1 MSQMNLGIQMLTGY
15 QKEDTF
21 IASRKYMGGRPVF
34 HMDMSIAQLVVGIE
48 APPIAVAQD
57 DNRIVDENR
66 GKMFRDYV
74 NDTEEWASPSLLL
87 WCPRGIL
94 EFDPLPEINNV
105 VDEAVSVFGILRV
118 PRNARQSIR
127 ILDGQHRILGF
138 HMWIAKLNK
147 ELVDSKL
154 HLSEAQRAGN
164 SKVIE
169 KAKERVE
176 AAESNLERSNRESIG
191 IDILICESAREARQI
206 FADIA
211 NNAKGM
217 VKALSIGFDQSK
229 IVNRVTSTI
238 ALDNPHP
245 LLEDKVDFNKDRVAG
260 ASQFLIS
267 AKTLAD
273 SIRALSVGITGRVS
287 RAQELARQDGEF
299 ERRARNFFDAM
310 QSAFHSDFNLDP
322 KDLRQKS
329 LLGSGTILRVL
340 AAVWFELTSNVDSN
354 GKAIKPR
361 MSAEEALKFFKKL
374 APHMSIPIKEG
385 NGWLTTGV
393 FPSPSKGV
401 AVTAPG
407 SRNQELKALT
417 VEITNWAIDPKTWP
431 FE

>member
-1 MSQMNLGIQMLTGY
+1 
-15 QKEDTF
+15 
-21 IASRKYMGGRPVF
+21 
-34 HMDMSIAQLVVGIE
+34 
-48 APPIAVAQD
+48 
-57 DNRIVDENR
+57 
-66 GKMFRDYV
+66 
-74 NDTEEWASPSLLL
+74 
-87 WCPRGIL
+87 
-94 EFDPLPEINNV
+94 
-105 VDEAVSVFGILRV
+105 
-118 PRNARQSIR
+118 
-127 ILDGQHRILGF
+127 
-138 HMWIAKLNK
+138 MWIAKLNK

-154 HLSEAQRAGN
+154 HLSESQRAGN

-245 LLEDKVDFNKDRVAG
+245 LLQDKVDFNKDRVAG
-260 ASQFLIS
+260 ASPYLIS

-299 ERRARNFFDAM
+299 ERRARHFFDVM
-310 QSAFHSDFNLDP
+310 QHAFDADFNLDP

-340 AAVWFELTSNVDSN
+340 AAVWFELTSNIDSN
-354 GKAIKPR
+354 GKSIKPR
-361 MSAEEALKFFKKL
+361 MSAEDAAKFFKKL
-374 APHMSIPIKEG
+374 APHMSIPIANG

-417 VEITNWAIDPKTWP
+417 VEITNWAVDPKSWP
-431 FE
+431 FG

>member
-1 MSQMNLGIQMLTGY
+1 MAEKNLGTQLLTGY

-48 APPIAVAQD
+48 APPINVPQD

-66 GKMFRDYV
+66 GKLFRDYV

-87 WCPRGIL
+87 WCPRGVL
-94 EFDPLPEINNV
+94 NFDPLTEINNV
-105 VDEAVSVFGILRV
+105 VDEAVSVFGVLRV

-154 HLSEAQRAGN
+154 HLSESQRAGN

-176 AAESNLERSNRESIG
+176 AAESNLERSNRESVG

-238 ALDNPHP
+238 ALENPHP
-245 LLEDKVDFNKDRVAG
+245 LLVDKVDFNKDRVAG
-260 ASQFLIS
+260 ASQYLIS

-273 SIRALSVGITGRVS
+273 CIRALSVGITGRVS
-287 RAQELARQDGEF
+287 RAQEIARQDGEF
-299 ERRARNFFDAM
+299 ERRARQFLDVM
-310 QSAFHSDFNLDP
+310 QDSFASDFNLDP

-329 LLGSGTILRVL
+329 LLGSGTVFRVL
-340 AAVWFELTSNVDSN
+340 AAVWFELTSNVDSS
-354 GKAIKPR
+354 GKSIKPR
-361 MSAEEALKFFKKL
+361 MSVEEATKFLKKL
-374 APHMSIPIKEG
+374 SPYMSIPITAG

-393 FPSPSKGV
+393 FPNPSKGV

-417 VEITNWAIDPKTWP
+417 VEIANWAIDPKTWP
-431 FE
+431 FK

>member
-1 MSQMNLGIQMLTGY
+1 MSQTNLGTQLLTGY

-48 APPIAVAQD
+48 APPINVPQD

-66 GKMFRDYV
+66 GKLFCEYV

-87 WCPRGIL
+87 WCPRGVL
-94 EFDPLPEINNV
+94 DFDPLTEINNV
-105 VDEAVSVFGILRV
+105 VDEAVSVFGVLRV
-118 PRNARQSIR
+118 PRNARQSIK

-154 HLSEAQRAGN
+154 HLSESQRAGN

-176 AAESNLERSNRESIG
+176 LAENNLERSNRESVG

-245 LLEDKVDFNKDRVAG
+245 LLIDKVDFNKDRAAG
-260 ASQFLIS
+260 ASPYLIS

-299 ERRARNFFDAM
+299 ERRARQFLDMLQDAF
-310 QSAFHSDFNLDP
+310 ASDFSLEP

-329 LLGSGTILRVL
+329 LLGSGTIFRVF
-340 AAVWFELTSNVDSN
+340 AAVWFELTSNVDSS
-354 GKAIKPR
+354 GKPVKPR
-361 MSAEEALKFFKKL
+361 LTVDEATKFFKKL
-374 APHMSIPIKEG
+374 APYMSIPITAG

-393 FPSPSKGV
+393 FPSPNKGV

-417 VEITNWAIDPKTWP
+417 VEITNWAVDSKTWP
-431 FE
+431 FK

>member
-1 MSQMNLGIQMLTGY
+1 MAEKNLGTQMLTGY
-15 QKEDTF
+15 QKADTF

-48 APPIAVAQD
+48 APPIDVPQD
-57 DNRIVDENR
+57 DNRIVDANR
-66 GKMFRDYV
+66 GKLFRDYV
-74 NDTEEWASPSLLL
+74 NEIEEWASPSLLL
-87 WCPRGIL
+87 WCPRGVL
-94 EFDPLPEINNV
+94 DFEPLTEINNV
-105 VDEAVSVFGILRV
+105 VDEAVSVFGVLKV
-118 PRNARQSIR
+118 PRNARQSIK

-138 HMWIAKLNK
+138 HMWIAQLNK

-154 HLSEAQRAGN
+154 HLSESQRAGN
-164 SKVIE
+164 SKVVE

-176 AAESNLERSNRESIG
+176 AAENNLDRSNRESVG
-191 IDILICESAREARQI
+191 IDILICESSKEARQI

-245 LLEDKVDFNKDRVAG
+245 LLVDKVDFNKDRVAG
-260 ASQFLIS
+260 TSPYLIS

-287 RAQELARQDGEF
+287 RAQELVRQDGEF
-299 ERRARNFFDAM
+299 ERRARQYLDVIQDAF
-310 QSAFHSDFNLDP
+310 SSDLSLDP

-329 LLGSGTILRVL
+329 LLGSGTIFRVL

-354 GKAIKPR
+354 GKTIKPR
-361 MSAEEALKFFKKL
+361 MSVDEASKFLKKL
-374 APHMSIPIKEG
+374 APHMTIPIVSG
-385 NGWLTTGV
+385 SGWLTTGV
-393 FPSPSKGV
+393 FPSPAKGV

-417 VEITNWAIDPKTWP
+417 IEITNWAVDPKSWP
-431 FE
+431 FR